1 MRPRISLALA
11 LAIWT
16 APLASAQVRG
26 VVEVSGL
33 APIPLATAPTRGPRA
48 LALQVDADLAGHLTR
63 SHWFD
68 VVPGAAV
75 PDSGPPLVPPGVSFV
90 ASASLAESDS
100 GVVLQGYVHAADGSR
115 QLGREYRA
123 GPDEHRVLV
132 RRFADDVV
140 QTLTGQPG
148 IAATRIAFV
157 ADSEGHPAIFSTTP
171 DGAETKRL
179 VGGRFECLF
188 PRFAPGRPW
197 LVYTAFPK
205 DYPQLVM
212 LDTSS
217 GAVLSISDRPGLNSL
232 GAIHPDGTKVAATL
246 SFQGNPEVYLLD
258 LAGKVLRRLTNHRSS
273 DLSPAWSPDGSQL
286 AFVSDRSGSPAI
298 YLLDMEGSAPPRRL
312 THGFDSTRYA
322 VEPTFSPR
330 GDYLAFSGRGAG
342 DMDVWVVRLRDG
354 EFFRVTE
361 GGPDEE
367 APEWAPDNRHL
378 VVATRSGRNRGIEV
392 LDVRVP
398 GNRYRIPLPGRTGL
412 RDPTWSLP
420 ARLSD
425 SGRTP

>member
-1 MRPRISLALA
+1 
-11 LAIWT
+11 
-16 APLASAQVRG
+16 
-26 VVEVSGL
+26 
-33 APIPLATAPTRGPRA
+33 
-48 LALQVDADLAGHLTR
+48 
-63 SHWFD
+63 
-68 VVPGAAV
+68 
-75 PDSGPPLVPPGVSFV
+75 VSFV
-90 ASASLAESDS
+90 AAASIEETAG
-100 GVVLQGYVHAADGSR
+100 GVSLQGFLYAADGSR

-123 GPDEHRVLV
+123 GAGEHALLT

-140 QTLTGQPG
+140 LTLTGQPG
-148 IAATRIAFV
+148 IADTRLAFV
-157 ADSEGHPAIFSTTP
+157 ADQEGYPAIFSTTP
-171 DGAETKRL
+171 DGADTRRL

-188 PRFAPGRPW
+188 PRYAQGRPW
-197 LVYTAFPK
+197 LVYTAYPK

-217 GAVLSISDRPGLNSL
+217 GANLSISDRPGLNSL

-246 SFQGNPEVYLLD
+246 SFQGNPEIYLLD
-258 LAGKVLRRLTNHRSS
+258 LSGKVLQRLTNHRAS
-273 DLSPAWSPDGSQL
+273 DLSPAWSPDGTQL

-298 YLLDMEGSAPPRRL
+298 YLLDLAAPDRPRRL

-322 VEPTFSPR
+322 VEPSFSPR
-330 GDYLAFSGRGAG
+330 GDYLAFSGRGSG
-342 DMDVWVVRLRDG
+342 DMDVWVLRLRDG
-354 EFFRVTE
+354 EFFRVTQ

-378 VVATRSGRNRGIEV
+378 VVATRKGSTRGIEV

-398 GNRYRIPLPGRTGL
+398 GNRYSIPLPGRTGL

-420 ARLSD
+420 ARLTD